1 MLSQCQG
8 RYVIFHTLSELVGF
22 GRWIKLVADYN
33 KHKYA
38 LALADSDSTNPN
50 KRISVLCTTIR
61 Y

>member
-1 MLSQCQG
+1 MPPQRQG

-22 GRWIKLVADYN
+22 GRWIKVFADYN

-38 LALADSDSTNPN
+38 LALADSDNTNPN